1 MKGPHDWQETV
12 LQMQDNGA
20 TNEDVEAYLNT
31 IIEENEGGF
40 EEAK

>member
-1 MKGPHDWQETV
+1 MKGPRDWQETV

-31 IIEENEGGF
+31 VIEEDEGGLK
-40 EEAK
+40 EAQ